1 LKVNSP
7 SQITSETLVLT
18 ASIKPY
24 INLVWGGTDVIVI
37 GFIFSIVGRYR
48 RLKSKSSDEDEI
60 ITNGEVK
67 LNGNLKKE
75 KELAQKN

>member
-1 LKVNSP
+1 MKVNSP